1 MQTKLTKFNK
11 QIHLLSAKKI
21 IVFDMDGTL
30 AKSKSAIDKEMA
42 SLLCQLLEKKI
53 VAVMSGANYFQFKKQ
68 LLDCLK
74 CSQTQFKNLFIF
86 PVNGGSL
93 YKYQVNSANVT
104 GFLSRPRVKADAK
117 NGRCKWQKV
126 YENTLT
132 AAEKTKIQDAFKKAF
147 CDIHYVP
154 PKKTFGKVIEYRK
167 SQFTFSALGQK
178 AGLAQKKE
186 WNAKADIRPLLKTAL
201 KKYLQGF
208 EIWIAGLTSI
218 DITKKGIDK
227 AYGIRQIIKLLS
239 ISKKEIM
246 FVGDSLYEGGNDYV
260 VKSAGVDVQEVKG
273 PEQTKVIIRFL
284 LSV

>member
-1 MQTKLTKFNK
+1 
-11 QIHLLSAKKI
+11 
-21 IVFDMDGTL
+21 MDGTL

-74 CSQTQFKNLFIF
+74 CSQAQFKNLFIF

-93 YKYQVNSANVT
+93 YKYQAKPAGIQV
-104 GFLSRPRVKADAK
+104 GADAK